1 MSPRIRNLQN
11 RGQVA
16 GREVGSGGVQRGGR
30 DRGQGAG
37 RGAAT
42 GQRGAAPG
50 RRGADAPG
58 RRGDA
63 PGRRGLRRGCVPTR
77 TRARLVRGL
86 TPSRGGS
93 RLVDISQ
100 ISHWD
105 FLEAGVLHSLATGNN
120 NNANSE
126 VSADNSQWVSELKE
140 RIQQQEER
148 LEEQAKY
155 LEDMRNQQELKQ
167 LKLFCHLH
175 FEIRRLVKLSR
186 KDQRST
192 PPLKSTE
199 GLY

>member
-1 MSPRIRNLQN
+1 MSPRIRNLQK
-11 RGQVA
+11 RSQVA
-16 GREVGSGGVQRGGR
+16 GREGGSGGVQRGGR

-42 GQRGAAPG
+42 GQRGA
-50 RRGADAPG
+50 APG

-105 FLEAGVLHSLATGNN
+105 FLEAGVLHSLVTGNN
-120 NNANSE
+120 NNANSV
-126 VSADNSQWVSELKE
+126 VSPDNSQVYIHIYSYPQETCEAFKEGSEKYAPTQIDRGVVLVSAPTQID
-140 RIQQQEER
+140 RGVAPVQ
-148 LEEQAKY
+148 
-155 LEDMRNQQELKQ
+155 
-167 LKLFCHLH
+167 
-175 FEIRRLVKLSR
+175 
-186 KDQRST
+186 
-192 PPLKSTE
+192 
-199 GLY
+199 

>member
-30 DRGQGAG
+30 DQGQGAG

-50 RRGADAPG
+50 RRGADAPGRRGDAPG

-126 VSADNSQWVSELKE
+126 VSPDNNQGVSELKE

-148 LEEQAKY
+148 A
-155 LEDMRNQQELKQ
+155 
-167 LKLFCHLH
+167 
-175 FEIRRLVKLSR
+175 
-186 KDQRST
+186 
-192 PPLKSTE
+192 
-199 GLY
+199 